1 MKIALQMYT
10 VRDLCKTGADLL
22 HALRRVRELGYDGVE
37 FAGYAGLG
45 AREIKSVLA
54 ETGLEAVAAHESADR
69 LENSLDEVL
78 SYSKDIGC
86 SKVVCAYA
94 PTGSREDLERLKK
107 ILTTASARAA
117 ESGITVLYHNHTHEF
132 RPLDGVRPIDEIRR
146 FCPLELDTYWAFD
159 SKVDV
164 CAYLKENAG
173 RIGLIHLKDGGLDSV
188 PCAIGE
194 GRNDIAGIVDTA
206 GKLGYGWLIV
216 ENDRPVPDGF
226 SDAARSIAYLRSHCP
241 AFSVR

>member
-10 VRDLCKTGADLL
+10 VRDLLKNGEDLL
-22 HALRRVRELGYDGVE
+22 HALRQVRKLGYDGVE

-45 AREIKSVLA
+45 AREIKSMLA
-54 ETGLEAVAAHESADR
+54 ETGLEAVATHESVDR

-94 PTGSREDLERLKK
+94 PIGSREDLDRLKRT
-107 ILTTASARAA
+107 LTFASARAA
-117 ESGITVLYHNHTHEF
+117 KLGITVLYHNHTHEF
-132 RPLDGVRPIDEIRR
+132 RPLNGGRPIDEIKR

-173 RIGLIHLKDGGLDSV
+173 QIGLIHLKDGSLDSV

-194 GRNDIAGIVDTA
+194 GENDIAGIVATA
-206 GKLGYGWLIV
+206 ARLGYGWLIV
-216 ENDRPVPDGF
+216 ENDQPVPDGF
-226 SDAARSIAYLRSHCP
+226 SDAARSVAYLRSHYSV
-241 AFSVR
+241 FSAR

>member
-22 HALRRVRELGYDGVE
+22 RALRQVGKLGYDGVE

-45 AREIKSVLA
+45 AQEIKDVLA
-54 ETGLEAVAAHESADR
+54 ETGLEAVAAHESVDR
-69 LENSLDEVL
+69 LESSLDEVL

-86 SKVVCAYA
+86 DKVVCAYA
-94 PTGSREDLERLKK
+94 PIGSREDLRRLKK
-107 ILTTASARAA
+107 SLTAASARAA
-117 ESGITVLYHNHTHEF
+117 ELGITVLYHNHTHEF
-132 RPLDGVRPIDEIRR
+132 RPLDGVRPIDEIKR
-146 FCPLELDTYWAFD
+146 FCPLELDTYWAFA

-188 PCAIGE
+188 PCAVGE
-194 GRNDIAGIVDTA
+194 GKNDIAGIVGTA
-206 GKLGYGWLIV
+206 AKLGYEWLIV

-226 SDAARSIAYLRSHCP
+226 SDAARSIAYLRSHYP
-241 AFSVR
+241 VLAVR